1 MNPQT
6 YTQMLALQQQKGAPI
21 TSQGQAP
28 MQQAAPRVPRYDAN
42 NPLSEGSMAAVNA
55 ARNSLS
61 GATPRKKGLLHD
73 LIGMARSANITG
85 LRESN
90 VAAARGLGN
99 FFKTPEEEEERLRA
113 QEAARTAENLKLMEF
128 LQANEHMKQQHAHKQ
143 AMLEEQKRHH
153 NMMASTQGA
162 HADYYRA
169 LTEKTR
175 REGIGDLGSKDLP
188 PGAIPYAGRTAA
200 DKSGFTKEMRERAN
214 KPNREIKVLRTLDK
228 MSEIVDK
235 YPDLSTSVSAAMF
248 PGKYQGGVIDTAA
261 LKYMPHEKRV
271 ALEKLNKLSNDLVL
285 KQVHG
290 LGGQRASIF
299 LEKIMQASNP
309 HSGLTPE
316 AIRAIRDNFKEDYDE
331 SLLDSKAARKGLQ
344 GNYYV
349 PMMEPEYSDLTE
361 PEISTGDV
369 TKLSDEELMRL
380 AE

>member
-6 YTQMLALQQQKGAPI
+6 YAQMLELQQQKGAPL

-28 MQQAAPRVPRYDAN
+28 MQQQAPAGAQRYDSS

-55 ARNSLS
+55 ARQSMS
-61 GATPRKKGLLHD
+61 GAAPKKKGFID
-73 LIGMARSANITG
+73 SM
-85 LRESN
+85 LRMVEMGAIAKLRGSREL
-90 VAAARGLGN
+90 AAQNLGN
-99 FFKTPEEEEERLRA
+99 MIKTPDEADEAMRA
-113 QEAARTAENLKLMEF
+113 QEAARAAENFKMMQF
-128 LQANEHMKQQHAHKQ
+128 LQSNEHMRQQHSHKQ
-143 AMLEEQKRHH
+143 SMLNEQRRHH
-153 NMMASTQGA
+153 DMQSRHQGA
-162 HADYYRA
+162 HSDYYRA
-169 LTEKTR
+169 MSEKAR
-175 REGIGDLGSKDLP
+175 REGMADFGSKDLP
-188 PGAIPYAGRTAA
+188 PGAIPYAGRTSA

-214 KPNREIKVLRTLDK
+214 KPNRDIKVLRTLDK
-228 MSEIVDK
+228 MSDIVDK

-248 PGKYQGGVIDTAA
+248 PGKYEGGVLNTAA
-261 LKYMPHEKRV
+261 LSSMPHEKRV

-331 SLLDSKAARKGLQ
+331 SLTDSKVVRKALQ

-349 PMMEPEYSDLTE
+349 PMMEPDYSENKENDL
-361 PEISTGDV
+361 SN
-369 TKLSDEELMRL
+369 LSDEELMRL